1 MLLEIPKR
9 IIIQETLVK
18 TEYYWK
24 YLKKNNNS
32 GNPGEDGVPLEVPKT
47 TIIQE
52 TLVKTE
58 CYWKYLKNNNLGYPG
73 EDGNLLEVPKKE

>member
-18 TEYYWK
+18 TESHWK
-24 YLKKNNNS
+24 CLKKNNNS
-32 GNPGEDGVPLEVPKT
+32 GNPGEYGMLLEVPKKRRLVQET
-47 TIIQE
+47 LHGGEGMLLEVPKIIITLE

-58 CYWKYLKNNNLGYPG
+58 CN
-73 EDGNLLEVPKKE
+73 